1 MESYKI
7 FDNYGKDL
15 IFASYSQ
22 SKFRKKVRELESK
35 GVVINGADS
44 PIRPLVCFTNVK
56 P

>member
-7 FDNYGKDL
+7 FDNHGKDL
-15 IFASYSQ
+15 IFASFSQ

-35 GVVINGADS
+35 GIILNGADS
-44 PIRPLVCFTNVK
+44 PIRTNVK